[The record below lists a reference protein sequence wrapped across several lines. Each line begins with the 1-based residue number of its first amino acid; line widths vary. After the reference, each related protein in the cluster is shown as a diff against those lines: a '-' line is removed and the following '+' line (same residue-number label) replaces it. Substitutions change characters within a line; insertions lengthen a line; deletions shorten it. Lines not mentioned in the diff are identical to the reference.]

1 MIPVIRN
8 GQSFRGAARYYLHDK
23 GEALAD
29 GSTTRPR
36 SRERV
41 AWIETRNLVH
51 DQPWPAIDEMWR
63 TADDA
68 AELKRLAG
76 LGAGGRRLKTPVK
89 TIALSWHP
97 DERPDRAAMRA
108 AADEFLE
115 RMGWAEHQALI
126 VCHTDTRHPHL
137 HIILNRVHPTTGR
150 ALDDGNDRPR
160 AQAWALAYELR
171 MGRIL
176 CAARDGAALAG
187 EELERR
193 RQARNRALSAPV
205 VEVAQRLAARARR
218 VGDDREPGRGLS
230 GEQRRA
236 LAHLVAGPDL
246 VVLSGMAGTG
256 KTELLARA
264 RRAFEAD
271 GLTVVGTALAG
282 IAARNLAIGSGIPSR
297 TIASLEYAWRA
308 GRDTLSAAHV
318 LVVDEAGMVS
328 APQLVR
334 LLAAAEVA
342 GAKVVLVGDPEQ
354 LNPIEGPAPLA
365 AVIDA
370 VGAAH
375 LIDIRRQQSP
385 WQRQAVAELASRQTA
400 RALARFEA
408 EGCIDAAPNLKA
420 ARAALVEAWAADVSA
435 APEKNRIILAYRRD
449 DVARLNALARAAIR
463 DAGRLGPDHL
473 LATEAGPVTLAV
485 GERVILGRNDRGLGV
500 NNGTRA
506 TVTAIDGRRIGLEIR
521 EAGGRRRIEMDLDRY
536 DAIRP
541 GWAQTVHTAQ
551 GLTVDRTYLLAT
563 RHLDRH
569 ATYVALSRH
578 RDEARLWYARADMLD
593 ADQLA
598 RTLSRA
604 ALPRHIRREKEPGD
618 DVFCAER
625 LARDYPARAGER
637 ERASERARTRAARQ
651 TQRSTVWTPDRTA
664 VRAAEGTFTAADARL
679 EAVPVAPVAADP
691 DRKIADERRRLA
703 ERQAAERRHFFAE
716 RKLWVEALSG
726 EVYTRAQAEWRP
738 HWARHHRARDDER
751 AVNDS
756 AAANHDASRA
766 WHLGVA
772 TEARGRADRAGEKV
786 HLVAARDAIGQRD
799 DLRGAVHPD
808 AAAAFARL
816 RERQRADVRQ
826 RQAEAS
832 AAFVNER
839 TSVFA
844 DMAERHRAE
853 TAELARLQRRRGE
866 GLSFDGARLDALT
879 SPAPLRAVDPVVK
892 RAEIAHL
899 LDRIEIR
906 TALRRP
912 DTQEPAAM
920 ETTAERALRAKKE
933 GEEIDEQLVRFKQ
946 LADTARTAHDQE
958 HRGEQPVDL
967 VRKRLLDGYATE
979 MALDAREAEPKAE
992 AIAEAERARR
1002 RAETDAA
1009 LRQAAEAE
1017 AEEKRRQEA
1026 DARIRVAADLEVK
1039 AQLTDPHERA
1049 AIARAKHYDIR
1060 DPYGSLAKA
1069 VGAEYVAFLKE
1080 REEMKKAIAAEAD
1093 PERREILTLLDRA
1106 NVADFQAS
1114 LALRNA
1120 RMNEVVTGRFADA
1133 AAWEERQTRHER
1145 TYEAMRNETD
1155 PEVARYRADMLKEGV
1170 EIKGKIGNTQAL
1182 RDRAHSAR
1190 QAKIA
1195 KDLKDEARHRIIQ
1208 AERRRLGIA
1217 GEAETQR
1224 TEASA
1229 TLADDTRLVPWI
1241 AREAA
1246 RMQREERQ
1254 RENFGRASRQA
1265 VSRSQRSEANKT
1277 ETERV
1282 DGPTQRPPR

>member
-23 GEALAD
+23 GEALPD
-29 GSTTRPR
+29 GTTTRPS
-36 SRERV
+36 SRQRV
-41 AWIETRNLVH
+41 AWVETRNLVH
-51 DQPWPAIDEMWR
+51 DRPWPAIDEMWR

-97 DERPDRAAMRA
+97 DERPDRQAMRA
-108 AADEFLE
+108 AADDFLE

-126 VCHTDTRHPHL
+126 VCHTDTRHPHV
-137 HIILNRVHPTTGR
+137 HIVLNRVHPVTGR

-187 EELERR
+187 EELERQ

-205 VEVAQRLAARARR
+205 VEIAQRLAARTRHL
-218 VGDDREPGRGLS
+218 DDGREPGRGLS

-236 LAHLVAGPDL
+236 LTHLVAGPDL
-246 VVLSGMAGTG
+246 TVLSGMAGTG

-264 RRAFEAD
+264 RRVLEAD
-271 GLTVVGTALAG
+271 GLMVVGTALAG
-282 IAARNLAIGSGIPSR
+282 IAARNLAIGSGIGSR
-297 TIASLEYAWRA
+297 TIASLEHAWRS
-308 GRDTLSAAHV
+308 GRDTLSSRHV

-328 APQLVR
+328 APQLAR
-334 LLAAAEVA
+334 LLAAAETA

-354 LNPIEGPAPLA
+354 LNPIEGPALLA
-365 AVIDA
+365 AIIETI
-370 VGAAH
+370 GAAH
-375 LIDIRRQQSP
+375 LTDIRRQQSP

-408 EGCIDAAPNLKA
+408 EGCIGAAPNLKA
-420 ARAALVEAWAADVSA
+420 ARAALVEAWAADVAA
-435 APEKNRIILAYRRD
+435 APEKDRLILAYRRD
-449 DVARLNALARAAIR
+449 DVARLNALARAAMR
-463 DAGRLGPDHL
+463 DAGCLGPDHV
-473 LATEAGPVTLAV
+473 LATEAGPVKLAV
-485 GERVILGRNDRGLGV
+485 GERVILGRNDRELGV

-506 TVTAIDGRRIGLEIR
+506 TVTAIDGRRIDLVIR
-521 EAGGRRRIEMDLDRY
+521 EAGQRRTAVLDLDHY

-541 GWAQTVHTAQ
+541 GWAQTIHTAQ

-598 RTLSRA
+598 RTLSRG
-604 ALPRHIRREKEPGD
+604 ALPRHVRREKEPGD
-618 DVFCAER
+618 DIFCAAR
-625 LARDYPARAGER
+625 LDRDYPVRYGER
-637 ERASERARTRAARQ
+637 ERAAERARARAQRQ
-651 TQRSTVWTPDRTA
+651 AQRSTVWTPDRKA
-664 VRAAEGTFTAADARL
+664 ARAAEGIFTAADTRL
-679 EAVPVAPVAADP
+679 EAMPVAPVAADA

-703 ERQAAERRHFFAE
+703 ERQAAERRYFFAE

-726 EVYTRAQAEWRP
+726 EVYARAQAEWRP
-738 HWARHHRARDDER
+738 LWAAHHRARDDER
-751 AVNDS
+751 AVNDA

-766 WHLGVA
+766 WHLGA
-772 TEARGRADRAGEKV
+772 AAEERLGADRAGETA

-799 DLRGAVHPD
+799 DMRGAVHPD
-808 AAAAFARL
+808 ADAAFARL
-816 RERQRADVRQ
+816 RERQRAAIRQ

-839 TSVFA
+839 YSVFA
-844 DMAERHRAE
+844 GMAERHRAE
-853 TAELARLQRRRGE
+853 SAELARLQSRRAE
-866 GLSFDGARLDALT
+866 GLSFDGERLDALT
-879 SPAPLRAVDPVVK
+879 GPAPAVDPVVN

-899 LDRIEIR
+899 LDRIELRI
-906 TALRRP
+906 ALRRP
-912 DTQEPAAM
+912 ETREPAAM
-920 ETTAERALRAKKE
+920 ETAAERALRAKKE
-933 GEEIDEQLVRFKQ
+933 GEEIDEQLLRFKRF
-946 LADTARTAHDQE
+946 ADHARTAHDEE
-958 HRGEQPVDL
+958 HRGEKPVDPL
-967 VRKRLLDGYATE
+967 RKRLLDGHATE

-1002 RAETDAA
+1002 RIETDAA

-1017 AEEKRRQEA
+1017 AEEKRRQET
-1026 DARIRVAADLEVK
+1026 DARIRIAADLEVK
-1039 AQLTDPHERA
+1039 ARLTDPEERA
-1049 AIARAKHYDIR
+1049 AIARARHYDIR

-1069 VGAEYVAFLKE
+1069 VGAEYLDFLKE
-1080 REEMKKAIAAEAD
+1080 REEAKKAIAAETD

-1106 NVADFQAS
+1106 NVADFQSS
-1114 LALRNA
+1114 LAMRNA
-1120 RMNEVVTGRFADA
+1120 RMSEVVTGRFADA
-1133 AAWEERQTRHER
+1133 AAWEERQSRHER
-1145 TYEAMRNETD
+1145 VHEAIRQETD
-1155 PEVARYRADMLKEGV
+1155 PEVARYRDDMLKAGV
-1170 EIKGKIGNTQAL
+1170 EIKGTIGNTQAL
-1182 RDRAHSAR
+1182 RDRAYGVR
-1190 QAKIA
+1190 QANLA

-1208 AERRRLGIA
+1208 AERRRLNIA
-1217 GEAETQR
+1217 GEAKTQR
-1224 TEASA
+1224 SETAE
-1229 TLADDTRLVPWI
+1229 TLADDTRQLVPWI
-1241 AREAA
+1241 VREAA

-1254 RENFGRASRQA
+1254 REGFLTASKAATRTQKTQA
-1265 VSRSQRSEANKT
+1265 DKA

-1282 DGPTQRPPR
+1282 DGSTQRPPR